1 MIRWLQ
7 LDLAELWQQTECR
20 RCRDA
25 NSGLVC
31 SPVHHFKQASEE
43 RVLICRAADSRK
55 QPYLLFCVSFNPAA
69 SAQSITFANIWPKPT
84 LITLGCGFLRC
95 SLKFRGLSSVAF
107 THLNNRVSFLPLSV
121 GRVCLCTHSLLFTL
135 PHFCVYLTFHL
146 LFFSR
151 PPGGELFEGSAL
163 KAPAQLHT
171 TVSLLLYPDWFSHK
185 IHKCLLSFRASNL
198 TFKYTFQNFFFN
210 FLCIFPADWAS
221 CWSTLCVWLVLMTC
235 VLARLGRS
243 AATLTECAITSNYSH
258 RWSPQRQGWCL
269 KSTPLIEPYCQ

>member
-7 LDLAELWQQTECR
+7 LDLAELWQQTEWR

-55 QPYLLFCVSFNPAA
+55 QPYLLFCVSFNPR
-69 SAQSITFANIWPKPT
+69 I
-84 LITLGCGFLRC
+84 LIQGFLKC
-95 SLKFRGLSSVAF
+95 SLKFRCLSSVAF
-107 THLNNRVSFLPLSV
+107 AHLNNRVSFLPLSV
-121 GRVCLCTHSLLFTL
+121 GLCTHSLLFTL

-163 KAPAQLHT
+163 RAPAQLHT

-198 TFKYTFQNFFFN
+198 TFKYTFQIFFFLL
-210 FLCIFPADWAS
+210 FMYIS
-221 CWSTLCVWLVLMTC
+221 CWLGILLINPLRVTCSNDLCF
-235 VLARLGRS
+235 
-243 AATLTECAITSNYSH
+243 
-258 RWSPQRQGWCL
+258 SPFRTQRCDSDWMRNNG
-269 KSTPLIEPYCQ
+269 